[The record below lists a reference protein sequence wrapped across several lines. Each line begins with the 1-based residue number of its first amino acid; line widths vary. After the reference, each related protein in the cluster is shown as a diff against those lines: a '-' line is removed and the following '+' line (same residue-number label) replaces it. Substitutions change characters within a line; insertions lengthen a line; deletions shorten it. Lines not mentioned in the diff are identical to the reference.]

1 MAVAPPIAPLDK
13 HRFVEVLSY
22 TGDRGT
28 FRALRV
34 LSAEFYHAGEAVR
47 FVCDAKR
54 HAMETAANPEWH
66 DIWPDIFR
74 RMSFWTPWYI
84 DAELPTLRIWEMQ
97 PSASF
102 QELWDLDLFRSR
114 GRGQCPGCM
123 VHGCSSRHAAWCTA
137 AGMRY
142 VTVYGCSSRNICFHQ
157 YLDCS
162 NTWVRWQEIYY
173 SHDTSPIY

>member
-47 FVCDAKR
+47 LTCEAKR
-54 HAMETAANPEWH
+54 HAMETAANPEWR

-102 QELWDLDLFRSR
+102 QELWDLDLFRNR
-114 GRGQCPGCM
+114 GRSQCP
-123 VHGCSSRHAAWCTA
+123 TL

-142 VTVYGCSSRNICFHQ
+142 VTVHGCSSSSIFFHHF
-157 YLDCS
+157 LDCN

-173 SHDTSPIY
+173 SHDTSPIF

>member
-1 MAVAPPIAPLDK
+1 MSCDMAVAPPIAPLDK
-13 HRFVEVLSY
+13 QRFVEVLSY

-74 RMSFWTPWYI
+74 RMMFWTPWYI
-84 DAELPTLRIWEMQ
+84 DAELPTLRIWERQ

-102 QELWDLDLFRSR
+102 QELWDLDLFRNR
-114 GRGQCPGCM
+114 GCHAVPG
-123 VHGCSSRHAAWCTA
+123 WDL

-142 VTVYGCSSRNICFHQ
+142 VTVHGCSSRNICFHQ